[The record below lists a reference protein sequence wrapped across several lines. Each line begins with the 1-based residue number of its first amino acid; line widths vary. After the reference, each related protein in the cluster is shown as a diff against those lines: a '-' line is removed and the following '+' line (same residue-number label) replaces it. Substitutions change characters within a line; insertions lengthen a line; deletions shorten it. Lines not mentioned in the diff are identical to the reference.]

1 VSRQLSENVIQA
13 PDNIMK
19 NKLVLVMCNEN
30 IVPSISVAN
39 EQNDIKIF
47 AIEGKY
53 DNPTAVIELGMN
65 MLTDIRTNVT
75 NVTD

>member
-1 VSRQLSENVIQA
+1 
-13 PDNIMK
+13 
-19 NKLVLVMCNEN
+19 MCNEN

-39 EQNDIKIF
+39 EQNYIKIF
-47 AIEGKY
+47 AIQGKY
-53 DNPTAVIELGMN
+53 DNPTPVIELGMN